1 MSFSVK
7 KILLK
12 AVKITAITIAT
23 LLLLLFAL
31 PYLFPKTVSDKI
43 KQFARGSITSQLDFS
58 ETRLSFFKHFP
69 SLTLT
74 LYDLSLK
81 GSAPF
86 QNDTLVAAKEVSF
99 GIDLSSVFRRRL
111 PSTKSSWMMPLSIS
125 RRIPPGT

>member
-74 LYDLSLK
+74 LYDL
-81 GSAPF
+81 
-86 QNDTLVAAKEVSF
+86 
-99 GIDLSSVFRRRL
+99 
-111 PSTKSSWMMPLSIS
+111 
-125 RRIPPGT
+125 